1 MYDDNSEGEHWES
14 DIKHESQTS
23 PSGPS
28 AQAQSKPQMP
38 MQKRRRVTR
47 ACDECR
53 RKKIKCDGKQPC
65 THCTVY
71 SYECTYDQPSNRRR
85 NPAPQYIEGL
95 EHRVHRAETLL
106 RMLMPDLNL
115 NDPSIDVAV
124 AQGYIPGF
132 SNKPVTNDSP
142 ASQPAALPSTTLT
155 SAPKAEPKDTNLES
169 MVRAIGQLELDE
181 QGNWDYHGHS
191 SGLSFVRRMREQ
203 LGDLLGPDAKTTPFV
218 KSRPMSQVFDSPRSL
233 NPDSP
238 GMGTE
243 SAVSGT
249 DLPSRAVARDLCET
263 AINDASV
270 LMRAIHVPTFWASF
284 ERMYN
289 TPYEN
294 YTNQDH
300 KFLPLLYSAMSVG
313 CLFGGDE
320 QSPLNQAGYETAI
333 DQGFKYFRTARQLL
347 DIADCR
353 DLTSIQAVLYMISF
367 LQCSA
372 KLSQCYAYVG
382 VALRSALRMGLHRS
396 NPSFNRTFNPIE
408 AETRKRVFWTIRKM
422 DIYVGAMLGLP
433 QTLSEEDID
442 QEYPLE
448 IDDEYITEEGILPMP
463 EGITPL
469 TTVFNA
475 HSRLVELLIKIVRN
489 VYPIRAKDVQSNMD
503 RSYTVPFSVIRD
515 IENDLETWKSN
526 LPAGLD
532 PCNNSNPKLTRAQQ
546 LLRIAYAHAQA
557 MLYRPFLHFV
567 ATDKRAHNIDQRAYT
582 CAASYVN
589 LSRNHIH
596 LCVQMKQKGLL
607 NGAHWFVMYT
617 TFFAVVS
624 LIYFAAENPQNITT
638 EAVLKDAMQGK
649 EVLASLAKRSMAA
662 DRCATTLEGI
672 FKALPAWAREGRTN
686 PVPSRKRRQS
696 SNNGPPQPQSARS
709 HPDISVTAKE
719 PPPPQPG
726 SVQRASTFPNQTSNT
741 SLASAYDQR
750 MSFPT
755 PSMSSGSGPYTP
767 TSPNFNQ
774 QSLVTAAMDTRSP
787 SSGILP
793 YNLPLDMTNPNLP
806 DLSAMMFP
814 SAEPFT
820 YPNQPLTTFENNQF
834 AKGPNVFDGFNDS
847 KVPVMMSGQSTA
859 PETDN
864 LEAQF
869 YALPPYMMQQQQ
881 QQRQQQ
887 QQQQGRWDMGMM
899 QQQQQ
904 QQAQMANMRQVS
916 GGWPGQQQAVVQGTG
931 FPNINLN
938 DMFGGENDIFGGG
951 MLMDQ
956 GFRGTGM

>member
-1 MYDDNSEGEHWES
+1 
-14 DIKHESQTS
+14 
-23 PSGPS
+23 
-28 AQAQSKPQMP
+28 

-132 SNKPVTNDSP
+132 SNKPVSNHSP
-142 ASQPAALPSTTLT
+142 ATQPTALPRASLA
-155 SAPKAEPKDTNLES
+155 SAPNADQKDTNLES

-203 LGDLLGPDAKTTPFV
+203 LGDLLGPEAKTTPFV

-238 GMGTE
+238 GLGMEG
-243 SAVSGT
+243 AVPGT
-249 DLPSRAVARDLCET
+249 DLPSRTVARDLCET
-263 AINDASV
+263 AITDASV
-270 LMRAIHVPTFWASF
+270 LMRAIHVPSFWASF
-284 ERMYN
+284 DRMYN

-300 KFLPLLYSAMSVG
+300 KFLPLLYSTMSVG
-313 CLFGGDE
+313 CLFGSDE

-382 VALRSALRMGLHRS
+382 VALRSALRMGLHRNNS
-396 NPSFNRTFNPIE
+396 AFNRTFNPIE

-448 IDDEYITEEGILPMP
+448 VDDEYITEEGIFPMP
-463 EGITPL
+463 EGTTPL

-489 VYPIRAKDVQSNMD
+489 VYPIRAKNVQSNMD

-515 IENDLETWKSN
+515 IEKDLETWKSN

-532 PCNNSNPKLTRAQQ
+532 PCNNSNPKLTRGQQ

-567 ATDKRAHNIDQRAYT
+567 ATDKRSRDIDQRAYT

-638 EAVLKDAMQGK
+638 EAVLKDAIQGK

-662 DRCATTLEGI
+662 DRCAITLDGI
-672 FKALPAWAREGRTN
+672 FKALPAWAREGHPN
-686 PVPSRKRRQS
+686 PAPSRKRRQS
-696 SNNGPPQPQSARS
+696 STNGPPKGARS

-726 SVQRASTFPNQTSNT
+726 SIQRASTFPNHPTNVPT
-741 SLASAYDQR
+741 ASAYDQR

-755 PSMSSGSGPYTP
+755 PSMSSGSAPYTP
-767 TSPNFNQ
+767 ASPGFSQ
-774 QSLVTAAMDTRSP
+774 QALVAGPMENSSP
-787 SSGILP
+787 SNGLLG
-793 YNLPLDMTNPNLP
+793 YLPLEMTNPNLP

-814 SAEPFT
+814 SAEPFN

-834 AKGPNVFDGFNDS
+834 AKDPNVFNNFSDS
-847 KVPVMMSGQSTA
+847 KAPVMLSGQSTGS
-859 PETDN
+859 ETDN

-869 YALPPYMMQQQQ
+869 YPLPPYMMQQQQ
-881 QQRQQQ
+881 QR
-887 QQQQGRWDMGMM
+887 QQQQGRWDMNMM

-904 QQAQMANMRQVS
+904 QAQLANMRQVS
-916 GGWPGQQQAVVQGTG
+916 GGWPGQQQGLDQGTG
-931 FPNINLN
+931 FPNINLS
-938 DMFGGENDIFGGG
+938 DMFGGENDIFSGG

-956 GFRGTGM
+956 GFRGTGI